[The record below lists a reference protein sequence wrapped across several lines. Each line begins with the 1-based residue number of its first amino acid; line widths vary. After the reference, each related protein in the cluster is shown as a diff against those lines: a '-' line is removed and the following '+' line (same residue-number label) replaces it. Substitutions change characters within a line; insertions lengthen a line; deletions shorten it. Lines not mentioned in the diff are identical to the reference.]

1 MKASDTVRFFP
12 AAPRFCGMAVS
23 LAGIASLVGWMLWIP
38 PVTGQWVAGMVP
50 MSPITS
56 LLFVVLGCAIVIA
69 PRPPE
74 PTSGIAAAVL
84 AAAVAAIGGLRLA
97 DIAFGWNSHFDQ
109 WLFHDKIAAHGLLS
123 RVSMAPRT
131 ALCFMGVGVGLV
143 LFARGRASRP
153 RVGQWPVI
161 ASMLMA
167 VMAMFGHFYH
177 ALSLYEM
184 TGFLP
189 MALETSIVFL
199 IAAGGIL
206 TLRPDQGI
214 VGILASPN
222 MGGAMARQLCGAVI
236 ILPPLLGLMCLE
248 LMRGAG
254 LNIGDGVGLLVTLTG
269 LLLATAVLISAHRLE
284 KTADALTERGRELEI
299 ARLEAEGANRIKS
312 VFLANMSHELRTP
325 LNAVIGF
332 SEIMRDARFGPMD
345 SRYREYSG
353 DIHASGVHLLS
364 VVNQILDLA
373 KIEAGQMTLGDDEIE
388 LSVLAASC
396 LTLVREK
403 AKAGGVTLVLEMSA
417 DLPLL
422 RADETRMRQILVNLL
437 SNAVKFTRYGGSVT
451 LGARVDPKLGLEISV
466 ADTGIG
472 MTEREVAI
480 ALLPFRQVES
490 SLSSRYQGTGLGL
503 PLAKAL
509 VEQHGGA
516 MTLES
521 SPGVGTTVRIQLPQA
536 RLLGIDAEM
545 RSALTAVS

>member
-1 MKASDTVRFFP
+1 
-12 AAPRFCGMAVS
+12 
-23 LAGIASLVGWMLWIP
+23 
-38 PVTGQWVAGMVP
+38 
-50 MSPITS
+50 
-56 LLFVVLGCAIVIA
+56 
-69 PRPPE
+69 
-74 PTSGIAAAVL
+74 
-84 AAAVAAIGGLRLA
+84 
-97 DIAFGWNSHFDQ
+97 
-109 WLFHDKIAAHGLLS
+109 
-123 RVSMAPRT
+123 
-131 ALCFMGVGVGLV
+131 
-143 LFARGRASRP
+143 
-153 RVGQWPVI
+153 
-161 ASMLMA
+161 
-167 VMAMFGHFYH
+167 
-177 ALSLYEM
+177 
-184 TGFLP
+184 
-189 MALETSIVFL
+189 
-199 IAAGGIL
+199 
-206 TLRPDQGI
+206 
-214 VGILASPN
+214 
-222 MGGAMARQLCGAVI
+222 
-236 ILPPLLGLMCLE
+236 MCLQ
-248 LMRGAG
+248 LMRREG
-254 LNIGDGVGLLVTLTG
+254 LNVGDGVGLLVTLTG
-269 LLLATAVLISAHRLE
+269 LLLATAVLMTAHRLE
-284 KTADALTERGRELEI
+284 KTADALTERSRELEI

-312 VFLANMSHELRTP
+312 IFLANMSHELRTP

-345 SRYREYSG
+345 ARYREYSG

-373 KIEAGQMTLGDDEIE
+373 KIEAGQMALGDDEIE
-388 LSVLAASC
+388 LPSLAASC

-403 AKAGGVTLVLEMSA
+403 AKAGGVTLALEMSA

-516 MTLES
+516 MTLDS